1 VSTLGPRS
9 TGAPEFFSH
18 PSRWRDAPAQNEEE
32 ADQTDQ
38 MKVVQVARLLQH
50 KDIGEAEEKQCG
62 GDSTEQAQGHAD
74 CERTQRRQSA
84 RTFQCQTG
92 AIFIIAVRNQGGG
105 PTEGDVK
112 VEDDLP
118 PELTATAAQGAGW
131 NCNISDRPLVCSR
144 SLIALIQDSCL
155 MASV

>member
-1 VSTLGPRS
+1 MAATLQNRPKAMQIARGPS
-9 TGAPEFFSH
+9 AG
-18 PSRWRDAPAQNEEE
+18 
-32 ADQTDQ
+32 
-38 MKVVQVARLLQH
+38 KVHVH
-50 KDIGEAEEKQCG
+50 
-62 GDSTEQAQGHAD
+62 SM
-74 CERTQRRQSA
+74 
-84 RTFQCQTG
+84 
-92 AIFIIAVRNQGGG
+92 RNQGGG